1 MTTQNADTCPVGSAL
16 PVNRRRLMQM
26 LGVGGGTLL
35 SGLPFPLAKAQARKD
50 TLVIGLDISDAGAVT
65 PDPARMNFYTPPLTT
80 RTVYETLI
88 TLKPGHYE
96 TLEPLLAE
104 SWQPTS
110 DGKGYRFKLRPNVK
124 FVSGAT
130 MTAEDVKFSFD
141 RLVNVKEQP
150 SQYADNLGS
159 VEVID
164 PLTVDVFLHNPD
176 LPLLSILTAPSCG
189 IYEKKVAMANG
200 ATADV
205 NAKSTDKAAAWFGT
219 TSCGTGP
226 YQLVTWERNVQVGM
240 VRNPHYWNGKPG
252 FERIVIR
259 HISDGGTQ
267 MLALRRGDIDVAF
280 NLSPEQLN
288 AVKDDPNIA
297 IEAEPSFDYVYMALT
312 SSAELNPHLAKKEA
326 RQAIAW
332 GIDYDGIRNSLFG
345 GAGVRPASF
354 VPYGIGGSSKE
365 FVEQA
370 QYRLDPAKA
379 KECLAKAGLP
389 DGFEFDM
396 SYGSAAIAGASFP
409 VITQKLQSDLAKVGI
424 KVNLKPMDYAN
435 LRTVYYQG
443 KASTVVLSWNLN
455 AVEPWLWASAA
466 LDRVA
471 KRLHWAVPDSI
482 RQALARAAAERDKAK
497 QEALYREFQKALID
511 QANLLVLLQPTYR
524 VAVRKHVKDFKV
536 TAAGWMAELSSA
548 RPG

>member
-1 MTTQNADTCPVGSAL
+1 MVKFDDRQPGFL
-16 PVNRRRLMQM
+16 PLSRRRLMQM
-26 LGVGGGTLL
+26 LGLGGGSLL
-35 SGLPFPLAKAQARKD
+35 SGMPLASSQAQARRD
-50 TLVIGLDISDAGAVT
+50 TLVLGLDISDAGAVT

-124 FVSGAT
+124 FVSGAP
-130 MTAEDVKFSFD
+130 MTAEDVKFSFE

-150 SQYADNLGS
+150 SQYADNLGN

-164 PLTVDVFLHNPD
+164 PLTVDVFMRNPD

-200 ATADV
+200 ATADA
-205 NAKSTDKAAAWFGT
+205 NAKTTDKAAAWFGT

-226 YQLVTWERNVQVGM
+226 YQLVSWERNVQVGM

-280 NLSPEQLN
+280 NLSPEQLE
-288 AVKDDPNIA
+288 AVKNDSDIV

-312 SSAELNPHLAKKEA
+312 SSPELNPHLAKKEA

-345 GAGVRPASF
+345 AVGVRPASF
-354 VPYGIGGSSKE
+354 IPYGIGGSSKE

-370 QYRLDPAKA
+370 RYKLDPAKV
-379 KECLAKAGLP
+379 KECLDKAGLP

-396 SYGSAAIAGASFP
+396 AYGSAAIAGASFP

-424 KVNLKPMDYAN
+424 KVNLKPMDHAN

-443 KASTVVLSWNLN
+443 RATTVVLSWNLN

-466 LDRVA
+466 LGRVA
-471 KRLHWAVPDSI
+471 KRLHWTVPDGI
-482 RQALARAAAERDKAK
+482 KQALARAAAEREKTRQDK
-497 QEALYREFQKALID
+497 LYQEFQKALID
-511 QANLLVLLQPTYR
+511 EANLLVLLQPTYR
-524 VAVRKHVKDFKV
+524 VAVRKHVKDLKV
-536 TAAGWMAELSSA
+536 TAAGWMVELSAA